1 MFEKFAIKIV
11 RLKSGED
18 IIGLVYDDLIN
29 RRVHIKYP
37 KTVNYIY
44 NEDELFEEEITLSD
58 WISKNVFAYR
68 DVYFSLDD
76 VLFSSFS
83 TIYVGMLFFNDIL
96 ETEDL
101 TDKLRE
107 SIKKTIEQYDEEIDN
122 ELSKP
127 TLH

>member
-1 MFEKFAIKIV
+1 MFEKYAIKIV

-37 KTVNYIY
+37 KAINYVY
-44 NEDELFEEEITLSD
+44 NEDELFEEKIVLSD

-68 DVYFSLDD
+68 DVYFSFED

-83 TIYVGMLFFNDIL
+83 TVYVGMMFFDDVL
-96 ETEDL
+96 ETENVNE
-101 TDKLRE
+101 KL
-107 SIKKTIEQYDEEIDN
+107 KKSIEQTLQEYKE
-122 ELSKP
+122 ELSEELDNI
-127 TLH
+127 TYH